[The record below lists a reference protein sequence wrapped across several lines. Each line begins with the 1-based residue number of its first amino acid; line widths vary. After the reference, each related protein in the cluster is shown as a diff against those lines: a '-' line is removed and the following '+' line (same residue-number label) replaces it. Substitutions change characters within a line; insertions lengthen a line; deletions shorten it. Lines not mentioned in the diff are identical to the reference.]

1 MTTQELAEK
10 NLIYKVVVGSHA
22 YGTNLPTSDVDY
34 GGIFVPPIEY
44 YFGMKTFDL
53 LNEQKEDDKNYYSLR
68 KYAHLACANNP
79 NVMEL
84 LFVDKTD
91 VLHET
96 LAIERIKDNRHVFLS
111 QRCMQTYCG
120 YASAQLYRIKNHRKW
135 LTQELRAMEVL
146 MPAVYACKINAEWT
160 QWRFGANLVKRI
172 NMELEKPV
180 CPTPKDA
187 DLEQVKYMW
196 NATGDIR
203 ENFWP
208 PEWKDSLITG
218 LAGTGLLQP
227 LDTEE
232 RFYHRR
238 ADGSLVFDEHKYK
251 EEKKYRGQYTTWM
264 AERDPKRHQL
274 ELDYGYDTK
283 HGGHLVRL
291 LRTGYEILTTGQLQ
305 VKRPDAAEL
314 LAIRNGAWSYEQI
327 TSYADEML
335 EKVKSIKSF
344 AVPEQ
349 PDVKLV
355 DEMVIDA
362 TAEALDIH
370 LPGTQI

>member
-1 MTTQELAEK
+1 MTTQDLAEK
-10 NLIYKVVVGSHA
+10 NLIYKVVVGSWA

-84 LFVDKTD
+84 LFVDKSD
-91 VLHET
+91 ILYEDP
-96 LAIERIKDNRHVFLS
+96 AIQRIKDNRHVFLS
-111 QRCMQTYCG
+111 QRCMNTYCG

-135 LTQELRAMEVL
+135 LTQELKAMDVL
-146 MPAVYACKINAEWT
+146 MPAVYASKINSEWT

-172 NMELEKPV
+172 NMELDKPSYI
-180 CPTPKDA
+180 PPGL
-187 DLEQVKYMW
+187 DLDQVRWVW
-196 NATGDIR
+196 NATGSIQ
-203 ENFWP
+203 ESVWTQ
-208 PEWKDSLITG
+208 EWKDRLLNG

-227 LDTEE
+227 MDTEE

-238 ADGSLVFDEHKYK
+238 GDGSLVFDEYKYK

-327 TSYADEML
+327 IAYADEML
-335 EKVKSIKSF
+335 DKVKNIKNF

-349 PDVKLV
+349 PDVKLI
-355 DEMVIDA
+355 DQMVIEA
-362 TAEALDIH
+362 TTEVLGVH
-370 LPGTQI
+370 LPEVVR

>member
-1 MTTQELAEK
+1 M
-10 NLIYKVVVGSHA
+10 IYKVVVGSWA

-84 LFVDKTD
+84 LFVDKSD
-91 VLHET
+91 ILYEDP
-96 LAIERIKDNRHVFLS
+96 AIQRIKDNRHVFLS
-111 QRCMQTYCG
+111 QRCMNTYCG

-135 LTQELRAMEVL
+135 LTQELKAMDVL
-146 MPAVYACKINAEWT
+146 MPAVYASKINSEWT

-172 NMELEKPV
+172 NMELDKPSYI
-180 CPTPKDA
+180 PPGL
-187 DLEQVKYMW
+187 DLDQVRWVW
-196 NATGDIR
+196 NATGSIQ
-203 ENFWP
+203 ESVWTQ
-208 PEWKDSLITG
+208 EWKDRLLNG

-227 LDTEE
+227 MDTEE

-238 ADGSLVFDEHKYK
+238 GDGSLVFDEYKYK

-327 TSYADEML
+327 IAYADEML
-335 EKVKSIKSF
+335 DKVKNIKNF

-349 PDVKLV
+349 PDVKLI
-355 DEMVIDA
+355 DQMVIEA
-362 TAEALDIH
+362 TTEVLGVH
-370 LPGTQI
+370 LPEVVR